1 MSKLH
6 QSKAK
11 LESLGAGRFKV
22 SGVLDATTVTH
33 LLEQSRGG
41 FDDAQRIDMDLAPV
55 TESDSS
61 GLALLIEW
69 LRLASDAGKKIHF
82 ENLPEQIMA
91 LARISE
97 IDDLLTANGSPAPLE
112 AAAASAQT
120 NADQA
125 NADQAN
131 PAQTNSTQ
139 TVPDPGSTA

>member
-6 QSKAK
+6 KSKARI
-11 LESLGAGRFKV
+11 ESLGAGRFKV
-22 SGVLDATTVTH
+22 SGVLDATTVTG

-69 LRLASDAGKKIHF
+69 LRLARDAGKKIHF

-97 IDDLLTANGSPAPLE
+97 IDDLLTANGSEAPPAVGTE
-112 AAAASAQT
+112 AV
-120 NADQA
+120 QA
-125 NADQAN
+125 NAAR
-131 PAQTNSTQ
+131 
-139 TVPDPGSTA
+139 